1 MLPMTPD
8 VSDTNPSASRRR
20 VGLLTSVGLVVALLA
35 TAATGTLAYREQG
48 TAARE
53 RGQASAGLRLT
64 TRLAEVDAAE
74 WRAIADPDTSSV
86 RALADAT
93 DQLEAARGF
102 IHFDREAVTESFDA
116 AFPAYVDTIH
126 QETDLLADSRM
137 AEAHEVDETEVDP
150 AYETLR
156 GAVDGAVA
164 WQEQIADDAAAAAN
178 RITFFAAALGALTL
192 AFLIVQILAQRRLIA
207 RERKHLQA
215 LEGLDRL
222 KDEFVA
228 SVSHELRTPLT
239 SIRGYLEL
247 VLEGEVGELTEEQRE
262 FLLVVDRNAERLM
275 HLVGDLLDVA
285 QIEAGR
291 IALDLVDEKLTGLVA
306 QSVEAARPVAGD
318 RGIELAMHPNGEA
331 HVRVDRTRVA
341 QVLDNLLSNA
351 LKFTETGGRVDV
363 RLSTSNGSAFVEV
376 ADTGMGI
383 SAEDQAKLFQRF
395 YRTAT
400 AGEKAIVGTGLGL
413 WISKA
418 IVEAHGG
425 EITVESAVDRGTTFR
440 VEIPTA
446 REGR

>member
-1 MLPMTPD
+1 MTPD

-20 VGLLTSVGLVVALLA
+20 FGLLTSVGLLVALLA
-35 TAATGTLAYREQG
+35 SAAAGTLAYREQRA
-48 TAARE
+48 AARE
-53 RGQASAGLRLT
+53 RGEATTGLRLT

-74 WRAIADPDTSSV
+74 WRAIADPDVSTV

-93 DQLEAARGF
+93 ARLEAAHGF
-102 IHFDREAVTESFDA
+102 INFDVDADTDAFDA
-116 AFPAYVDTIH
+116 AFPAYVRAIH
-126 QETDLLADSRM
+126 RETDALADSRL

-150 AYETLR
+150 SYEKLR
-156 GAVDGAVA
+156 DAVDGTVA
-164 WQEQIADDAAAAAN
+164 GQEQIADDASAAAD
-178 RITFFAAALGALTL
+178 RMTIFAAALGAVTL
-192 AFLIVQILAQRRLIA
+192 ALLLMQIVIQRRLLA
-207 RERKHLQA
+207 RERQHLEE

-239 SIRGYLEL
+239 SVRGYLEL
-247 VLEGEVGELTEEQRE
+247 VLEGEVGELNEEQLE
-262 FLLVVDRNAERLM
+262 FLHVIDRNAERLM

-285 QIEAGR
+285 QIESGR
-291 IALDLVDEKLTGLVA
+291 ISLELVDDELTHLVA

-331 HVRVDRTRVA
+331 RVRIDRTRVA

-383 SAEDQAKLFQRF
+383 SPEDQAQLFQRF
-395 YRTAT
+395 YRTAA
-400 AGEKAIVGTGLGL
+400 AGEKAIDGTGLGL

-425 EITVESAVDRGTTFR
+425 DITVESAVNRGTTFR
-440 VEIPTA
+440 IELPTA
-446 REGR
+446 QEDR

>member
-1 MLPMTPD
+1 MTPD
-8 VSDTNPSASRRR
+8 VSDTNSSASRRR
-20 VGLLTSVGLVVALLA
+20 FGLLTSVGLLVALLA
-35 TAATGTLAYREQG
+35 TGAAGILAYSEQR

-93 DQLEAARGF
+93 GQLDAARRS
-102 IHFDREAVTESFDA
+102 IHFDRDAVTETFDA
-116 AFPAYVDTIH
+116 AFPAYVDAIH
-126 QETDLLADSRM
+126 RETELLADSRS
-137 AEAHEVDETEVDP
+137 AEAHEVHETEVDP
-150 AYETLR
+150 TYETLR
-156 GAVDGAVA
+156 ETVDEAVA
-164 WQEQIADDAAAAAN
+164 WQEKTAADAAAAAN

-192 AFLIVQILAQRRLIA
+192 AFLVVQILAQRRLLA
-207 RERKHLQA
+207 REREHLEE

-247 VLEGEVGELTEEQRE
+247 VLEEDAGDLTEEQRE

-285 QIEAGR
+285 QIESGR
-291 IALDLVDEKLTGLVA
+291 IALDLVDEELTRLVA

-318 RGIELAMHPNGEA
+318 RDIELAMHPNGEA
-331 HVRVDRTRVA
+331 RVRIDRTRVA

-351 LKFTETGGRVDV
+351 LKFTDTGGRVDV
-363 RLSTSNGSAFVEV
+363 RLSTSDGSAFVEV

-383 SAEDQAKLFQRF
+383 SPEDQAKLFQRF
-395 YRTAT
+395 YRTDA
-400 AGEKAIVGTGLGL
+400 AGEKAIHGTGLGL

-440 VEIPTA
+440 IALPA
-446 REGR
+446 AQGGR

>member
-1 MLPMTPD
+1 MTRD

-20 VGLLTSVGLVVALLA
+20 FGLLTSVGLLVALLA
-35 TAATGTLAYREQG
+35 TAAAGILAYSEQR

-53 RGQASAGLRLT
+53 RGESSAGLRLT

-74 WRAIADPDTSSV
+74 WRAIADTGTSSV
-86 RALADAT
+86 RALSDAT
-93 DQLEAARGF
+93 RRLEAARGF
-102 IHFDREAVTESFDA
+102 IDFDSDAAIESFDS
-116 AFPAYVDTIH
+116 AFPAYIDAIH
-126 QETDLLADSRM
+126 RETELLADSRM
-137 AEAHEVDETEVDP
+137 AEAHELDEEEVDP
-150 AYETLR
+150 AYEALR
-156 GAVDGAVA
+156 EAVDDAVA
-164 WQEQIADDAAAAAN
+164 GQEEIADDAATAAN
-178 RITFFAAALGALTL
+178 RMTFFAAALGTLTL
-192 AFLIVQILAQRRLIA
+192 GFLLVQILAQRRLLV
-207 RERKHLQA
+207 REREHLEE

-247 VLEGEVGELTEEQRE
+247 VLEGEVGDLSEEQRE
-262 FLLVVDRNAERLM
+262 FLLVIDRNAERLM

-285 QIEAGR
+285 QIESGR
-291 IALDLVDEKLTGLVA
+291 IALDLVDDELTRLVA

-331 HVRVDRTRVA
+331 RVRIDRTRVA

-383 SAEDQAKLFQRF
+383 SSEDQAKLFQRF
-395 YRTAT
+395 YRTDA
-400 AGEKAIVGTGLGL
+400 AGEKAIDGTGLGL

-425 EITVESAVDRGTTFR
+425 EITVESDVNRGTTFR
-440 VEIPTA
+440 IALPA
-446 REGR
+446 AQEGR